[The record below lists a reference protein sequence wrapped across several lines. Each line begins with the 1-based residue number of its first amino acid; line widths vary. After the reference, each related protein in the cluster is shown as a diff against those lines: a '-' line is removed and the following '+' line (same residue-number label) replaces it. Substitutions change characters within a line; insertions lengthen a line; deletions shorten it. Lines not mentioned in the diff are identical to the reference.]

1 MGFQDDAERLRQKS
15 QTRAVVAGAVLVSG
29 CTLDLPTRAVAVRLK
44 PGFHLAF
51 PAARAS
57 EGARQHQQ
65 RRLHIEAVPIGQL
78 AGRDH
83 DAVLAAIAAEPQP
96 YFTSCWAI
104 ASRPAGVMC
113 HFPST

>member
-1 MGFQDDAERLRQKS
+1 
-15 QTRAVVAGAVLVSG
+15 
-29 CTLDLPTRAVAVRLK
+29 
-44 PGFHLAF
+44 
-51 PAARAS
+51 
-57 EGARQHQQ
+57 
-65 RRLHIEAVPIGQL
+65 LHIEAVPIGQL